1 MANKSWKPSII
12 GFMCNWCSYAGA
24 DLAGTSRIQYSPE
37 IRIIRVLCSGRVD
50 PKWIIKAFL
59 KGADGVIVLGCHF
72 GDCHYITGNYQ
83 AEKKI
88 KATQEILEM
97 AGLEKERL
105 YLDWVSAAEGMR
117 FAKLIDQFTDKIRKL
132 GPLKLDD
139 EKRKKL
145 AAALLTVSNDKVRW
159 VVGREFSIIKDGN
172 AFGEKL
178 APYEFHEQV
187 KSIIKDNLKKSLIM
201 AVLKSGPKT
210 VREIASELREPESEI
225 LKQLVDLMRLDK
237 VEMGEVKDR
246 NPLFALKGE

>member
-117 FAKLIDQFTDKIRKL
+117 FAKLVDQFTDKIRKL

-145 AAALLTVSNDKVRW
+145 TAALLTVSNDKVRW

-178 APYEFHEQV
+178 VPYEFHEQI

-237 VEMGEVKDR
+237 VEMGGVKDR

>member
-1 MANKSWKPSII
+1 MANENWRPSII

-59 KGADGVIVLGCHF
+59 KGADGVIVLGCHL

-117 FAKLIDQFTDKIRKL
+117 FAKLVDQFTDKIRKL
-132 GPLKLDD
+132 GPLQLDD

-145 AAALLTVSNDKVRW
+145 TAALLTVSNDKVRW
-159 VVGREFSIIKDGN
+159 VVGREFSITKDGN

-178 APYEFHEQV
+178 APYEFHKQV
-187 KSIIKDNLKKSLIM
+187 ASIIRDNLKKSLIM
-201 AVLKSGPKT
+201 AVLESGPKT
-210 VREIASELREPESEI
+210 VKEIASELREPESEI
-225 LKQLVDLMRLDK
+225 LKQLVDLIRLDK
-237 VEMGEVKDR
+237 VEMGEVRDR